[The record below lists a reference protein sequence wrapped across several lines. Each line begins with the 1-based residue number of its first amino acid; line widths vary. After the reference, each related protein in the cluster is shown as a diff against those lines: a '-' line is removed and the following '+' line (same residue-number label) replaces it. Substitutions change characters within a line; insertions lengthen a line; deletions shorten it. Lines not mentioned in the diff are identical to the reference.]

1 MKIGII
7 TLNGNRNYGNKLQNY
22 ALQKFLKGL
31 SDKIDVDTIWYTKDN
46 YILNKKIMTLRN
58 LRRFIFNRHNYRRY
72 FLKNIYVNDVV
83 REYNIKKFNDKFIST
98 IYDYEIK
105 PDLNERYDY
114 FIAGSDQIWNFNY
127 LNLDNEFLQ
136 FADKNKRIAYAASF
150 GLNKVTDKYKNIV
163 KEGVNNIKFVSV
175 REYAGAKIIKELTG
189 RDVPVVIDPTL
200 LLPKSDWVKLM
211 EKPVWLKD
219 EKYLLMFFLDEAP
232 APVKKLIVNIAE
244 KYKLKIINLTDKEN
258 VDYYSSPPSEFLYLI
273 NNAEI
278 VITDSF
284 HASVFSI
291 LTKRPFISCTKGGKG
306 MNMDSRID
314 TLLSMFHLENR
325 KISKDNNYEIKNPM
339 EIEFPDVEKILDR
352 ERQRSKEFLCK
363 ALNIKG

>member
-46 YILNKKIMTLRN
+46 YILNKKVMTLRN

-72 FLKNIYVNDVV
+72 FLKNIYANDVV

-150 GLNKVTDKYKNIV
+150 GLNKVIDKYKNIV

-200 LLPKSDWVKLM
+200 LLPKSEWMKLM
-211 EKPVWLKD
+211 EKPVWFKD

-291 LTKRPFISCTKGGKG
+291 LTKRPFVSCTKGGEG
-306 MNMDSRID
+306 MNIDSRIN
-314 TLLSMFHLENR
+314 TLLAMFNLEDR
-325 KISKDNNYEIKNPM
+325 KVSKDNNYEIANPM
-339 EIEFPDVEKILDR
+339 EIEFPDVEAILDR

>member
-1 MKIGII
+1 M
-7 TLNGNRNYGNKLQNY
+7 
-22 ALQKFLKGL
+22 
-31 SDKIDVDTIWYTKDN
+31 
-46 YILNKKIMTLRN
+46 
-58 LRRFIFNRHNYRRY
+58 
-72 FLKNIYVNDVV
+72 V
-83 REYNIKKFNDKFIST
+83 REYNIKKFNDRFINT
-98 IYDYEIK
+98 VYDYEIK
-105 PDLNERYDY
+105 LDLNERYDY

-127 LNLDNEFLQ
+127 LNLENEFLQ

-175 REYAGAKIIKELTG
+175 REHAGAKIIKDLTG

-200 LLPKSDWVKLM
+200 LLQKSEWIEIM
-211 EKPVWLKD
+211 EKPVWFKN

-232 APVKKLIVNIAE
+232 ILVKKLIVNIAE

-258 VDYYSSPPSEFLYLI
+258 TDYYCSSPSEFLYLI

-291 LTKRPFISCTKGGKG
+291 LTKRPFISCTKGGEG
-306 MNMDSRID
+306 MNIDSRID

-325 KISKDNNYEIKNPM
+325 KISKDNNYEIINPM
-339 EIEFPDVEKILDR
+339 EIEFPDVEAILNR
-352 ERQRSKEFLCK
+352 EREKSKEFLCN